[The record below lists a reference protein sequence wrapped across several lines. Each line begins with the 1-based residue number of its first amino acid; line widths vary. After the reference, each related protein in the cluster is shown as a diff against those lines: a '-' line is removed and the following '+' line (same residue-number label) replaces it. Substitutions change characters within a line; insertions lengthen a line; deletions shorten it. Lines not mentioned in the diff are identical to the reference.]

1 MSTTPVRVGSDAAPA
16 SGASSA
22 LHAGNRALES
32 IARHEALH
40 SLLAFSE
47 LREQIRSRRATPQP
61 APDDLSQTERFVLDE
76 VLQLICDRALAVTG
90 AHGVTVALAEDKAIV
105 CRASSGTVL
114 VERGTRLSLDSKFLT
129 ECLMSGKIVR
139 CDDASTDARVALDL
153 VRTVGVNSSVI
164 VPLRGTNARLGVLQ
178 AFSRIPFGFT
188 DHDVRSLDLFAEL
201 VLSALKPEDQDR
213 RINWLADLATEILT
227 PKPLGAVEASVVKPA
242 TVEIPVAAKAEPK
255 PAAPVESTHVKPAAP
270 AAAKPAPLLEII
282 PSPPLPVKPAEP
294 RSQISNEL
302 PTLNLLP
309 FEHEPKSPTKKD
321 TSRAPRLPDFAA
333 FGRTRPV
340 LSVVMGLVAVAA
352 LFSVGVWWGL
362 QGHGPIF
369 GKTLALTT
377 TAPSIPSTTAPSADA
392 AADNLMDPSKFEPQA
407 YSSGFDGK
415 PRPKITGVR
424 HWSSA
429 VGSTVVL
436 DLDGQAPYEVHRLMS
451 PERIYFDLHDTAL
464 SASLDG
470 QSIDVGDA
478 DLSRVRIAQPVA
490 GVTRLVLDTKKGSN
504 FSVSMETNPYRLVI
518 ELRGAERAVAAK
530 PHSAPQPARL
540 PAAVQAALSPA
551 PMTSDERLA
560 AHTGK
565 FRIVLDAGHGG
576 WDLGTVG
583 REGLIEKDL
592 VLDVTQRLGKL
603 LEARLGADV
612 VFTRTTDDYLP
623 LEQRADVA
631 NQSQAELFVSV
642 HANYSN
648 SANARGVETYY
659 SNFFAAPGS
668 KELNDGVVKP
678 AMISMSAT
686 ALQEKIA
693 ESRRLAA
700 SVQHSLYAALA
711 PKSPDI
717 RNRGI
722 KDSAFVVLTGTTMPA
737 ILTEI
742 SFVSSPADERNL
754 QSASYRQQIAE
765 ALYKGIAHYEE
776 SAPHVKVAQLQR
788 ISTHP

>member
-1 MSTTPVRVGSDAAPA
+1 
-16 SGASSA
+16 
-22 LHAGNRALES
+22 
-32 IARHEALH
+32 
-40 SLLAFSE
+40 
-47 LREQIRSRRATPQP
+47 
-61 APDDLSQTERFVLDE
+61 
-76 VLQLICDRALAVTG
+76 
-90 AHGVTVALAEDKAIV
+90 
-105 CRASSGTVL
+105 
-114 VERGTRLSLDSKFLT
+114 
-129 ECLMSGKIVR
+129 
-139 CDDASTDARVALDL
+139 
-153 VRTVGVNSSVI
+153 
-164 VPLRGTNARLGVLQ
+164 
-178 AFSRIPFGFT
+178 
-188 DHDVRSLDLFAEL
+188 
-201 VLSALKPEDQDR
+201 
-213 RINWLADLATEILT
+213 
-227 PKPLGAVEASVVKPA
+227 
-242 TVEIPVAAKAEPK
+242 
-255 PAAPVESTHVKPAAP
+255 
-270 AAAKPAPLLEII
+270 
-282 PSPPLPVKPAEP
+282 
-294 RSQISNEL
+294 
-302 PTLNLLP
+302 
-309 FEHEPKSPTKKD
+309 
-321 TSRAPRLPDFAA
+321 
-333 FGRTRPV
+333 
-340 LSVVMGLVAVAA
+340 
-352 LFSVGVWWGL
+352 
-362 QGHGPIF
+362 
-369 GKTLALTT
+369 
-377 TAPSIPSTTAPSADA
+377 
-392 AADNLMDPSKFEPQA
+392 
-407 YSSGFDGK
+407 
-415 PRPKITGVR
+415 
-424 HWSSA
+424 
-429 VGSTVVL
+429 
-436 DLDGQAPYEVHRLMS
+436 
-451 PERIYFDLHDTAL
+451 
-464 SASLDG
+464 
-470 QSIDVGDA
+470 
-478 DLSRVRIAQPVA
+478 
-490 GVTRLVLDTKKGSN
+490 
-504 FSVSMETNPYRLVI
+504 METNPYRLVI

-530 PHSAPQPARL
+530 PHSAPQRAHL

-648 SANARGVETYY
+648 STNARGVETYY

-700 SVQHSLYAALA
+700 SVQHSLYSALA

-754 QSASYRQQIAE
+754 QSASYR
-765 ALYKGIAHYEE
+765 AL
-776 SAPHVKVAQLQR
+776 
-788 ISTHP
+788 